1 MTLTDQARADLHP
14 YTREMAMIHRI
25 FRRESRLMTTLV
37 AAVPAGDTDR
47 ATVLAGAWHHYVL
60 GLHVHHTGE
69 DELLW
74 PPLRPRLTPDEA
86 GRLAL
91 MEAQHQALDEGL
103 TRITALMERWTADP
117 SEETRSALVAALRN
131 HHDLLCAHLDAEEST
146 VMPLVAA
153 HIGPEQWRAVGER
166 GLAETSR
173 HRLMIALGAILEN
186 ASASERAEFLG
197 RLPLPARLLW
207 RLAGQRQYR
216 REMHR
221 VRGALAEAPPA
232 GAAAGPTA
240 DAVASAPAGPAQRP
254 GASGP

>member
-1 MTLTDQARADLHP
+1 
-14 YTREMAMIHRI
+14 MIHRI
-25 FRRESRLMTTLV
+25 FRRESRLMATLV

-47 ATVLAGAWHHYVL
+47 ADVLAGAWHLYVL

-91 MEAQHQALDEGL
+91 VEAQHQALDEGL
-103 TRITALMERWTADP
+103 GRTSALMERWTADP
-117 SEETRSALVAALRN
+117 SEETRGALVAALRD
-131 HHDLLCAHLDAEEST
+131 HHDLLRAHLDAEEAT

-166 GLAETSR
+166 GLARTPR
-173 HRLMIALGAILEN
+173 HRLMIALGAILED
-186 ASASERAEFLG
+186 ASESERAEFLG

-207 RLAGQRQYR
+207 RLAGRRQYR
-216 REMHR
+216 REMQR
-221 VRGALAEAPPA
+221 VRGDLTGAPPA
-232 GAAAGPTA
+232 GADA
-240 DAVASAPAGPAQRP
+240 DAVASAAVGATRRP
-254 GASGP
+254 GVSGP

>member
-1 MTLTDQARADLHP
+1 MTPIDQAQAGTHP

-37 AAVPAGDTDR
+37 AAAPAGDTER
-47 ATVLAGAWHHYVL
+47 ATVLAGAWHLYVL

-74 PPLRPRLTPDEA
+74 PPLRPRLTDDEA

-91 MEAQHQALDEGL
+91 MEAQHHALDEGL
-103 TRITALMERWTADP
+103 ARITGLMERWATDP
-117 SEETRSALVAALRN
+117 AEETRHVLVAALHE
-131 HHDLLCAHLDAEEST
+131 HHDLLCAHLDAEEGT

-153 HIGPEQWRAVGER
+153 HVGPEQWRAVGER
-166 GLAETSR
+166 GLADTPR
-173 HRLMIALGAILEN
+173 NRLMIALGSILED
-186 ASASERAEFLG
+186 ASASEREEFLS

-216 REMHR
+216 REMR
-221 VRGALAEAPPA
+221 RIRGAAGEAPPTGTAVGTMA
-232 GAAAGPTA
+232 GTTA
-240 DAVASAPAGPAQRP
+240 DAATDAAERS